1 MDAGIEPLAGDS
13 NRQQTRKMW
22 TVDAGIEP
30 LAGDSNRQQ
39 TRKMWTVDAGIEP
52 LAGDSYRQQTRKIS
66 GQWMQ
71 ELSLLQETLTDS
83 RHGKLADSGCRN

>member
-1 MDAGIEPLAGDS
+1 MQELSPLKETLTDTE
-13 NRQQTRKMW
+13 NER

-39 TRKMWTVDAGIEP
+39 TRKF
-52 LAGDSYRQQTRKIS
+52 S

-71 ELSLLQETLTDS
+71 ELSPLQETQTDS

>member
-13 NRQQTRKMW
+13 N
-22 TVDAGIEP
+22 
-30 LAGDSNRQQ
+30 
-39 TRKMWTVDAGIEP
+39 
-52 LAGDSYRQQTRKIS
+52 RQQTRKIS

-83 RHGKLADSGCRN
+83 RHGKLADIEPLAGDSNRQQTRKISGQWMQELSP

>member
-1 MDAGIEPLAGDS
+1 MQELGLLQETLTDS
-13 NRQQTRKMW
+13 RHGNKR

-39 TRKMWTVDAGIEP
+39 TRK
-52 LAGDSYRQQTRKIS
+52 IS

-71 ELSLLQETLTDS
+71 ELSHLQETLKDS
-83 RHGKLADSGCRN
+83 RHRKLADSGCRN

>member
-1 MDAGIEPLAGDS
+1 MQELSLLQETLTDS
-13 NRQQTRKMW
+13 RHGKNER

-39 TRKMWTVDAGIEP
+39 TP
-52 LAGDSYRQQTRKIS
+52 KIS
-66 GQWMQ
+66 GEWMQ

-83 RHGKLADSGCRN
+83 RHRKLADRKCRN

>member
-13 NRQQTRKMW
+13 NRQQTQKSSGQWMQKLSPLQETLTDSRHGNKR

-39 TRKMWTVDAGIEP
+39 TRK
-52 LAGDSYRQQTRKIS
+52 IS

-71 ELSLLQETLTDS
+71 ELSPLQETLTDS
-83 RHGKLADSGCRN
+83 RQGK